1 MQTAGALE
9 RIDDWLGAR
18 PWAADGALAVV
29 ACLVLTTASWG
40 ALGTE
45 LSTSLRWLVGAAVLV
60 APAALA
66 VRRSLPRA
74 SFAVISAALLVL
86 ALAPAIPGPPG
97 SGLGTFA
104 PILLPAALAFAPSL
118 YTLAAYAPPPA
129 PTAGLG
135 IALIGAAL
143 STARIT
149 MDSTNFAAPGQPWI
163 VLFVAGAL
171 LAAVAA
177 SWGLGRLRRAHL
189 DALRERADR
198 AAAQQRRHASQAAM
212 DERAR
217 IAREMHDIVAHS
229 LSVIVAQAEG
239 GRYAARADPG
249 TAVAV
254 LGTVAETG
262 REALADMRGILG
274 VLRTEQT
281 TDAEPGTPGFGPQ
294 PTLAD
299 VPALVEGVRR
309 SGLSVDLQHE
319 GVPGPL
325 DRAAELAGYRLIQ
338 EALTNVVQ
346 HAGPGARATVSLR
359 WSADDLTVQVRNDG
373 SGAPGPR
380 SDGGGSGLLGMR
392 ERVHLAGGELSTGP
406 EPSGGFLVQ
415 ARLPT
420 RTFAPDRA
428 AP

>member
-1 MQTAGALE
+1 MQSAGALE
-9 RIDDWLGAR
+9 RIDDWLGAS

-45 LSTSLRWLVGAAVLV
+45 LSTSVRWLIGAAVLV
-60 APAALA
+60 APAGLAL
-66 VRRSLPRA
+66 RRSHPRV

-86 ALAPAIPGPPG
+86 ALAPAIPGPP
-97 SGLGTFA
+97 SVGTFA

-118 YTLAAYAPPPA
+118 YTLAAYAPAPA

-149 MDSTNFAAPGQPWI
+149 TNSTNFAAPGRPWI
-163 VLFVAGAL
+163 VIFVAGAL
-171 LAAVAA
+171 LAAVLA
-177 SWGLGRLRRAHL
+177 SWGLGQLRRAHL
-189 DALRERADR
+189 EALRERADR
-198 AAAQQRRHASQAAM
+198 AAAQQRRHASQAAL
-212 DERAR
+212 DERTR

-239 GRYAARADPG
+239 GRYAARANPG
-249 TAVAV
+249 TAAAV
-254 LGTVAETG
+254 LATVAETG

-274 VLRTEQT
+274 VLRTDQT
-281 TDAEPGTPGFGPQ
+281 TDAEPDAPGFGPQ

-299 VPALVEGVRR
+299 VPALIERVRR
-309 SGLSVDLQHE
+309 SGLTIDLQDV
-319 GVPGPL
+319 GVPGQL

-359 WSADDLTVQVRNDG
+359 WSADDLSVQVSNAG

-380 SDGGGSGLLGMR
+380 SDREGSGLLGMQ
-392 ERVHLAGGELSTGP
+392 ERVQLAGGELSTGP
-406 EPSGGFLVQ
+406 EPSGGFVVH

-420 RTFAPDRA
+420 KPRAPDWT